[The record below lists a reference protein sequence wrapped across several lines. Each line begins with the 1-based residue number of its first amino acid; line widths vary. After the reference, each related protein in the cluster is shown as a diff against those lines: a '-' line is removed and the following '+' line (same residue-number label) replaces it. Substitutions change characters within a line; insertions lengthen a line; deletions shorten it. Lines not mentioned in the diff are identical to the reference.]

1 MTYPTTGRRA
11 NPNSSMSKK
20 MLVLI
25 PSSHV
30 TARVKGGRLNVMGS
44 PVRRTEFPLV

>member
-1 MTYPTTGRRA
+1 
-11 NPNSSMSKK
+11 

-30 TARVKGGRLNVMGS
+30 TALLNGGRLNVIGS
-44 PVRRTEFPLV
+44 PVRRTIDL